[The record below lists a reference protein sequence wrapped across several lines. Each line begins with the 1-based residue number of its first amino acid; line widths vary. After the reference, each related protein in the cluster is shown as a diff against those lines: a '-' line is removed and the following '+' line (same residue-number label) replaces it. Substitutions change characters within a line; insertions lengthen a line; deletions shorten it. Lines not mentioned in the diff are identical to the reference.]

1 MHVAMTIKKYQILQV
16 RFSRNLAIETHL
28 DKSKQVSGYF
38 RQLFVHAVV
47 HESPRYRSWLR

>member
-38 RQLFVHAVV
+38 QQLFVHAMV